1 MKRRKIKK
9 TELIGVFGG
18 IIFAVILLFSVYSY
32 MSMKIQGE
40 EEHIPNKREYMMHA
54 DPRVQRMFSQDTL
67 RKDMRDGSPDSL
79 SRMNSQ

>member
-9 TELIGVFGG
+9 AELIGVLGG

-32 MSMKIQGE
+32 MSMKTQE
-40 EEHIPNKREYMMHA
+40 EEHVPNKREYLKYA

-67 RKDMRDGSPDSL
+67 RKDKQDDPPDSF
-79 SRMNSQ
+79 SRIDSQ

>member
-1 MKRRKIKK
+1 
-9 TELIGVFGG
+9 
-18 IIFAVILLFSVYSY
+18 
-32 MSMKIQGE
+32 MKIPGE